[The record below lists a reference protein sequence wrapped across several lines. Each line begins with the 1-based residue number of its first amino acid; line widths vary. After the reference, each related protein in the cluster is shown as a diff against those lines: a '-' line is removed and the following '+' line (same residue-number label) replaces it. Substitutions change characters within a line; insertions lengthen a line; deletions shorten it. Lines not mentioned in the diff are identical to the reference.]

1 MAFCGHCCSGSW
13 RGKHSRNAIDGAYIE
28 HSGITKALI
37 QRNRI
42 AYVYR
47 MNRHPQAGRQFIT
60 PKAV

>member
-1 MAFCGHCCSGSW
+1 MKGQY
-13 RGKHSRNAIDGAYIE
+13 SRNVMGGAYIE